1 MRDLSSVTSLLS
13 SLHDPLIELDQQ
25 AQILWAN
32 PAAELLLG
40 DGTPLTDNSL
50 VAFMAHREE
59 GEELLSELAQ
69 VIEGEFVCDLNL
81 HNLDGF
87 QIPVEMALFKETH
100 WPTFLVVLHPRGE
113 EAHSTERLA
122 VQALHLTTRLS
133 AVQQKV
139 HDLSVELLDKTIQ
152 LAEAKNRMEA
162 VLASMGEGLLVIDS
176 NGVVAQINQS
186 ACRILEIEA
195 DQVLGKTLE
204 QSSTGSRFLVLAQ
217 YLNQRGTSL
226 SGETMDPQRINLQEK
241 VVEVSIAPI
250 QEREGYSGDGGIVM
264 NLRDVT
270 RQAELDR
277 LKADLISIVS
287 HEIRSP
293 LSNIMGYIDLVLTD
307 PHQALSEDHA
317 EFLRVAHRNG
327 ARLAHL
333 VDDMLDLSRL
343 DAGKVEMDITGVD
356 LEYLINFS
364 LLSFRNEAASKNITL
379 TKQVEG
385 HPQAAGDNDRLQQVL
400 SNLLSNAIKYTPEGG
415 TVVVTAGQAGD
426 TVSLSV
432 ADNGIGL
439 KPEDQARL
447 FQRFFRVRSGETR
460 KITGT
465 GLGLSISKSIVDAHG
480 GRLTFTSEYGKGTTF
495 SAILPVWHGE

>member
-1 MRDLSSVTSLLS
+1 MRDLSSATFLLS
-13 SLHDPLIELDQQ
+13 SLHDPIIELDRDGV
-25 AQILWAN
+25 ILWAN

-40 DGTPLTDNSL
+40 DGTPLADEFL
-50 VAFMAHREE
+50 VSFVARSRD
-59 GEELLSELAQ
+59 GEELLSELGK
-69 VIEGEFVCDLNL
+69 VEEGEFICDLDMKNR
-81 HNLDGF
+81 DGF
-87 QIPVEMALFKETH
+87 EIPVEMSLFKETH
-100 WPTFLVVLHPRGE
+100 WPTFLVVLHPGSD

-139 HDLSVELLDKTIQ
+139 HELSAELLDKTIQ
-152 LAEAKNRMEA
+152 LSEAKNRMEA

-176 NGVVAQINQS
+176 LGVVAQINQS

-195 DQVLGKTLE
+195 GQITGKNIE
-204 QSSTGSRFLVLAQ
+204 ESSPGTKPFLLARHLTRRETPQ
-217 YLNQRGTSL
+217 P
-226 SGETMDPQRINLQEK
+226 GERIEPQRIDLQEK

-250 QEREGYSGDGGIVM
+250 QEREGLSGEGGIVM

-277 LKADLISIVS
+277 LKTDLISIVS

-293 LSNIMGYIDLVLTD
+293 LSNMMGYIDLVLSD
-307 PHQALSEDHA
+307 PSHTLPEENA
-317 EFLRVAHRNG
+317 EFLQVAHRNG

-343 DAGKVEMDITGVD
+343 DAGKIEMDITAVD

-364 LLSFRNEAASKNITL
+364 LLSFRNEADSKKITL
-379 TKQVEG
+379 SKEVQG

-400 SNLLSNAIKYTPEGG
+400 NNLLSNAIKYTREGG
-415 TVVVTAGQAGD
+415 EVAVSAVEAGE

-432 ADNGIGL
+432 ADTGIGL
-439 KPEDQARL
+439 KPEDLARL
-447 FQRFFRVRSGETR
+447 FQRFFRVRNEDTR
-460 KITGT
+460 KISGT

-480 GRLTFTSEYGKGTTF
+480 GRLTVTSEYGKGTTF
-495 SAILPVWHGE
+495 TVILPTWRT